1 MKFVGDDTVEDKIK
15 FIIDEYIANVNDIC
29 RILLEGG
36 NEQKNL
42 KLKTKW
48 DFFEYISKTHI
59 MELYV
64 NGINYKL
71 HGRGCFAFSSE
82 KFLNW
87 NFGYRSRW
95 CGVDPWILGMTLKKN
110 KSPYVEFYDGKLLKE
125 ACDLALNEGLI
136 LKNGLYHYSIPIKE
150 TFMTDDIIWNLKKRH
165 ISSRKIHI

>member
-59 MELYV
+59 MEFYV
-64 NGINYKL
+64 NGIHYKL

-95 CGVDPWILGMTLKKN
+95 CGVDPWILGMTVKKN
-110 KSPYVEFYDGKLLKE
+110 KSPYVEFYDG
-125 ACDLALNEGLI
+125 N
-136 LKNGLYHYSIPIKE
+136 Y
-150 TFMTDDIIWNLKKRH
+150 
-165 ISSRKIHI
+165 